1 MNRLFAFATVSLLA
15 TASFAFA
22 CSDDTAAVGAQ
33 GNPQQSAGTG
43 GSGGAAG
50 NGGTAGSSSGAAGSV
65 AQTCDT
71 LGGTCTGVG
80 SCSKGQ
86 GFLPLADA
94 GSLACVGGEDAVCCL
109 PSCGGAVED
118 FVCCSADGTASFRPS
133 CDGQALVCLSGTSR
147 EACGGQGGGGGSG
160 GAGGAGGTGGTGG
173 TAGASGAGAGGSTLG
188 KACTPNKAGECG
200 ANEYCDLTGT
210 ACGTNG
216 KDGVCV
222 GESLADCPIGC
233 APPEFQECGC
243 DGQRYCSECVMRNQ
257 GITPAPDDSF
267 CQGGAGAAGASG
279 SAGAGGSGSAG
290 APSGATCGGLAGTTC
305 SNPNEY
311 CDFGDGNFC
320 GGDDGDGTCQLKPT
334 ECGAGCPAPEFQICA
349 CDGSKYCNSCEIHKK
364 GLSVADASFCK

>member
-1 MNRLFAFATVSLLA
+1 MNRLFAFATVSLFA

-133 CDGQALVCLSGTSR
+133 CDGQALVCLPGTSR
-147 EACGGQGGGGGSG
+147 EACGGQGGSGGSG
-160 GAGGAGGTGGTGG
+160 GAGGVGGTGG

-188 KACTPNKAGECG
+188 KACTPGKAGECG
-200 ANEYCDLTGT
+200 EHAYCDLTGT

-267 CQGGAGAAGASG
+267 CQGGGAGAGGAGGGGAAGASG
-279 SAGAGGSGSAG
+279 AAGSSGGKA
-290 APSGATCGGLAGTTC
+290 CGGIANIACG
-305 SNPNEY
+305 PNEY
-311 CDFGDGNFC
+311 CEFGVDSIC
-320 GGDDGDGTCQLKPT
+320 GGDDSLGECMAKETDCGD
-334 ECGAGCPAPEFQICA
+334 GCPAPEFQLCG
-349 CDGSKYCNSCEIHKK
+349 CDGQLYCNVCALHQNGVS
-364 GLSVADASFCK
+364 SAPRSFCK